1 MRIEHIIDNDTKV
14 KLGVSN
20 KDNGN
25 VHPRRNKPRKRNK
38 ERLNERD
45 WKEIM
50 GINRDTYKRKNGAI
64 RRK

>member
-1 MRIEHIIDNDTKV
+1 MRIEQHLDDTTKR
-14 KLGVSN
+14 KLGVTS